1 MIEWHMEDG
10 VRVTVFSGIVTAAD
24 LRAYV
29 DEMFADPSF
38 DPAANSLADLR
49 RFERARFDSADVATA
64 DREFARRAAIA
75 NRRRLAFVT
84 STPMALGFVRAFQE
98 QHGSPADEI
107 QTFSDMDA
115 ARRWVGLA

>member
-1 MIEWHMEDG
+1 MIQWHMENG
-10 VRVTVFSGIVTAAD
+10 VRVTVFSGIVTAGQ

-29 DEMFADPSF
+29 DEMFADPAF
-38 DPAANSLADLR
+38 DPASNSLADLR
-49 RFERARFDSADVATA
+49 RFEGARFDSQDVAAA
-64 DREFARRAAIA
+64 DREFSRRAVIVK
-75 NRRRLAFVT
+75 RRRLAFVT

-98 QHGSPADEI
+98 QHGSPTDEI